1 MGELVPKRGSSLSP
15 LYAGHGPGLFPQR
28 QVSAEDSIRIRTFRR
43 SRAYRLRGGQ
53 GKDSDMRILLALVC
67 AATIFASSAFAQDAA
82 ANYPNR
88 PIRIIVCVPA
98 GGGVDTVTR
107 IVANGLQKR
116 LGQPLVVE
124 NRAGAAGNIG
134 ADVVFHSDPDGY
146 TLLAA
151 QSSPLTINPL
161 LYKQM
166 NFVPK
171 LFEAVAI
178 MTVIPNVLLV
188 RPDFPAK
195 TAQEFIAYAK
205 ANPGKI
211 NYASQ
216 GIGTTSHLTAAL
228 FETVTGTK
236 LVHVPYKG
244 TAPALNDLIAGHVD
258 MIFMELASAI
268 KLHEAGRARILAV
281 ATAKRI
287 ANLPDVPTLSE
298 VGAKNFDSRAW
309 NAIAAPP
316 KTPAAIV
323 AKLNKAINEML
334 QDSEVQAHF
343 AKLNLQAAG
352 GSPAEAAAF
361 IKQETKV
368 WSDVIKEA
376 HVPTQ

>member
-1 MGELVPKRGSSLSP
+1 MEPGVPPPRW
-15 LYAGHGPGLFPQR
+15 
-28 QVSAEDSIRIRTFRR
+28 
-43 SRAYRLRGGQ
+43 Q
-53 GKDSDMRILLALVC
+53 GKDSNMRTLLALVS
-67 AATIFASSAFAQDAA
+67 AVMLFASSALAQDAA

-116 LGQPLVVE
+116 LSQPVVVE

-151 QSSPLTINPL
+151 QAAPLTINPL
-161 LYKQM
+161 FYKKM
-166 NFVPK
+166 NFDPT
-171 LFEAVAI
+171 LFEPVAI

-195 TAQEFIAYAK
+195 TAKEFIAYAK

-228 FETVTGTK
+228 FERVTGTT

-287 ANLPDVPTLSE
+287 ANLPDVPTLGE
-298 VGAKNFDSRAW
+298 VDAKSFESRAW

-323 AKLNKAINEML
+323 TKLNKAINEVL

-352 GSPAEAAAF
+352 GSPAEASVF